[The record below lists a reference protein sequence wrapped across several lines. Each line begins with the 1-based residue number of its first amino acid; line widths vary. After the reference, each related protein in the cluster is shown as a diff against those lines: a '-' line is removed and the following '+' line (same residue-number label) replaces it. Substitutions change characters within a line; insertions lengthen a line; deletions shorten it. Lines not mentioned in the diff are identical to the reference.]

1 MLQFTKMHG
10 LGNDFMVVDG
20 ISQRFDLSSDDLT
33 RLAARKTGIGFDQL
47 LLVEPPT
54 SKETAF
60 KYRIFNADGSEVSQC
75 GNGARCFAK
84 FVKDRGLTDL
94 SEFWVETNAGN
105 IKLSLLDDGQVR
117 VNMGVP
123 RFEPAYIPLREH
135 TQQDRYSLQFNSEVL
150 QFSALEIGN
159 PHAVFEVDSLAAAP
173 VDELGI
179 YLQSHTLFPER
190 VNVGFSQHLSANE
203 ISLRVFER
211 GVGETKACGSG
222 ACAAVIT
229 GNRLDQLQDKVWV
242 NVLGGRLLIEYAGA
256 NSAVFLT
263 GSATTVYHGKLSTE
277 FISKK
282 TL

>member
-1 MLQFTKMHG
+1 MHG

-20 ISQRFDLSSDDLT
+20 ISQRFDLSGEDLT

-47 LLVEPPT
+47 ILVEPPT
-54 SKETAF
+54 RKDTAF

-94 SEFWVETNAGN
+94 NDFWVETNAGN

-117 VNMGVP
+117 VNMGIP
-123 RFEPAYIPLREH
+123 RFDPAYIPLREQ
-135 TQQDRYSLQFNSEVL
+135 TQQDRYSLEFKGKIL

-159 PHAVFEVDSLAAAP
+159 PHAIFEVDSLAEAP
-173 VDELGI
+173 VEELGV
-179 YLQSHTLFPER
+179 YLQSHELFPER

-211 GVGETKACGSG
+211 GVGETRACGSG
-222 ACAAVIT
+222 ACAAVIA
-229 GNRLDQLQDKVWV
+229 GHRLGLLGKEVWV
-242 NVLGGRLLIEYAGA
+242 NVLGGRLLIEYPDT
-256 NSAVFLT
+256 NSSVFLT
-263 GSATTVYHGKLSTE
+263 GSATTVYRGKLSAE
-277 FISKK
+277 FIPKK
-282 TL
+282 

>member
-20 ISQRFDLSSDDLT
+20 ISQRFDLSGEDLT

-47 LLVEPPT
+47 ILVEPPT
-54 SKETAF
+54 RKDTAF

-94 SEFWVETNAGN
+94 NDFWVETNAGN

-117 VNMGVP
+117 VNMGIP
-123 RFEPAYIPLREH
+123 RFDPAYIPLREQ
-135 TQQDRYSLQFNSEVL
+135 TQQDRYSLEFKGKIL

-159 PHAVFEVDSLAAAP
+159 PHAIFEVDSLAEAP
-173 VDELGI
+173 VEELGV
-179 YLQSHTLFPER
+179 YLQSHELFPER

-211 GVGETKACGSG
+211 GVGETRACGSG
-222 ACAAVIT
+222 ACAAVIA
-229 GNRLDQLQDKVWV
+229 GHRLGLLGKEVWV
-242 NVLGGRLLIEYAGA
+242 NVLGGRLLIEYPDT
-256 NSAVFLT
+256 NSSVFLT
-263 GSATTVYHGKLSTE
+263 GSATTVYRGKLSAE
-277 FISKK
+277 FIPKK
-282 TL
+282 

>member
-1 MLQFTKMHG
+1 MHG

-20 ISQRFDLSSDDLT
+20 ISQRFDLSGEDLT

-47 LLVEPPT
+47 ILVEPPT
-54 SKETAF
+54 RKDTAF

-94 SEFWVETNAGN
+94 NDFWVETNAGN

-117 VNMGVP
+117 VNMGIP
-123 RFEPAYIPLREH
+123 RFDPAYIPLREQ
-135 TQQDRYSLQFNSEVL
+135 TQQDRYSLEFKGKIL

-159 PHAVFEVDSLAAAP
+159 PHAIFEVDSLAEAP
-173 VDELGI
+173 VEELGV
-179 YLQSHTLFPER
+179 YLQSHELFPER

-211 GVGETKACGSG
+211 GVGETRACGSG
-222 ACAAVIT
+222 ACAAVIA
-229 GNRLDQLQDKVWV
+229 GNRLGLLGKEVWV
-242 NVLGGRLLIEYAGA
+242 NVLGGRLLIEYPDT
-256 NSAVFLT
+256 NSSVFLT
-263 GSATTVYHGKLSTE
+263 GSATTVYRGKLSAE
-277 FISKK
+277 FIPKK
-282 TL
+282 